1 MDFEITEE
9 QRMFRD
15 MARKFAEQEI
25 LPSLKENER
34 QEIFDPAIIKKWPP
48 KDCWLRI
55 CLRSMAGWG
64 SIMSLRL

>member
-15 MARKFAEQEI
+15 MARKFADLEI
-25 LPSLKENER
+25 FPPLKENER
-34 QEIFDPAIIKKWPP
+34 QEKFDFALIKKWPP
-48 KDCWLRI
+48 KDCWPRI

-64 SIMSLRL
+64 LIISPLQ